1 MSLHARGGQTV
12 ARRPWRYNQQ
22 SLQAEP
28 MHYALAPRTF
38 LFSHYFYTGLR
49 IATGIVGLTFLTY
62 AVADLPAAMAV
73 AIGALCTS
81 LMDLPS
87 PLRHK
92 FNEMLAGV
100 LLCSLVALLVSL
112 CSPVP
117 WLLRTVIVLVSF
129 LASMMVVYGR
139 KAMPLQFVALFV
151 MMLSSEEAASPLQAL
166 HQGAL
171 FLAGGA
177 GYMAYAMVVV
187 WIMQRRLK
195 QQVLAE
201 ALYELAAYTNIKAG
215 CYDIANP
222 LPAQMEKL
230 VRQQSVLAERQQ
242 ASRDLILRGKPAPDE
257 AVLVQVHY
265 AMFDLYELVLSTHTD
280 YVLLRQHFADGAVL
294 PLLGDL
300 IGKAARDIESV
311 AYAMTRGR
319 PSRQTIDYR
328 DELRLLAEALRAL
341 PPGEGEAAEA
351 QAVLRA
357 TSNKIRETIATIAQ
371 LHEASLA
378 PRGPLPMVAG
388 ADLTPF
394 LTQQRYSLGILVSNL
409 RWTSPTFRYAL
420 RVAMAISVG
429 LLSAEW
435 LPYKTHGYWIAL
447 TIAVILKPSFSI
459 TRQRRADRLIGTLIG
474 CLLTAVILHFVHAPA
489 VLFGFL
495 FVATAAGPT
504 FLYVKYRYTAI
515 AASMQA
521 LLLIGLTVPHGG
533 SAIGERLLDTLLGT
547 LIATFFSYVLPSWEY
562 QDLPRLV
569 KAVLDANRKYVD
581 AAAALLL
588 GPAGDDFRY
597 RVSRKQFMDSL
608 ATLSAALGRML
619 DEPAAKQRA
628 AAELNRFTVQN
639 YLLVAHMAALRLLL
653 QRYAEDMPR
662 AEVDAALSRAFSGV
676 RASLGAA
683 PELADTAPAMLPAR
697 SADWAGWEPLRR
709 RLRLLEQDAA
719 QVGLSSA
726 ALAEALGR
734 VVDEAVVS

>member
-1 MSLHARGGQTV
+1 
-12 ARRPWRYNQQ
+12 
-22 SLQAEP
+22 
-28 MHYALAPRTF
+28 MHYVLAPRTF

-49 IATGIVGLTFLTY
+49 IATGIVGLTCLAY
-62 AVADLPAAMAV
+62 AVADLPTAMAV

-151 MMLSSEEAASPLQAL
+151 MMLSSEEAATPLQAL
-166 HQGAL
+166 YHGAL
-171 FLAGGA
+171 FFLGGA
-177 GYMAYAMVVV
+177 GYMTYAMIVV
-187 WIMQRRLK
+187 WILQRRLK

-201 ALYELAAYTNIKAG
+201 ALYELATYTSIKAG
-215 CYDIANP
+215 CYDMANA

-242 ASRDLILRGKPAPDE
+242 ASRDLILRGKPAANE
-257 AVLVQVHY
+257 AVLVEVHY

-280 YVLLRQHFADGAVL
+280 YTLLRQHFAGGAAGVPAGVAIL
-294 PLLGDL
+294 PLLGEL

-319 PSRQTIDYR
+319 PSRPEIDYQP
-328 DELRLLAEALRAL
+328 ELRAL
-341 PPGEGEAAEA
+341 DKALRSLPPGAGAAFDA
-351 QAVLRA
+351 QAVLRG
-357 TSNKIRETIATIAQ
+357 TSNKIREMIAMIAR
-371 LHEASLA
+371 LHAASLA
-378 PRGPLPMVAG
+378 PHHALPMVAN

-394 LTQQRYSLGILVSNL
+394 LTQQRYSIGILLSNL
-409 RWTSPTFRYAL
+409 RWRSPTFRFAL

-429 LLSAEW
+429 LLSAQW
-435 LPYKTHGYWIAL
+435 LPYKTHGYWTAL

-474 CLLTAVILHFVHAPA
+474 CMLTAVILRFVHAPV

-495 FVATAAGPT
+495 FVATAAGPA
-504 FLYVKYRYTAI
+504 FLSIKYRYTAI

-521 LLLIGLTVPHGG
+521 LLLIGLTVPHAG
-533 SAIGERLLDTLLGT
+533 AIEERLLDTLLGT

-562 QDLPRLV
+562 HDLPRLV
-569 KAVLDANRKYVD
+569 DAVLDTNRKYVD

-588 GPAGDDFRY
+588 SHTGDDFQY
-597 RVSRKQFMDSL
+597 RISRKQFMDSL

-628 AAELNRFTVQN
+628 PVELNRFTVQN

-653 QRYAEDMPR
+653 QRYAEQMPR
-662 AEVDAALSRAFSGV
+662 AEVDALLRSGFARV
-676 RASLGAA
+676 RVSLGAP
-683 PELADTAPAMLPAR
+683 PEAAQAQPDGPRAQAEWP
-697 SADWAGWEPLRR
+697 GWGPLRR

-719 QVGLSSA
+719 QVALSRDA
-726 ALAEALGR
+726 IGGVLGR
-734 VVDEAVVS
+734 AG